1 MTSDWCRDPTR
12 CPGTGGQEERCLQDA
27 VSSQILGVRA
37 EASQQVGVGRAWLYS
52 CPATVSH
59 GALPQQCTDSP
70 TGESRARRDSRWHPA
85 GCLGHGGW
93 SRAWPSHLEQLV
105 EPASAVGGQML
116 CNGSAGTNPFNS
128 QSGLLKKVVGELS
141 TGARQGSPLAPSYLP
156 VTCLPQD
163 WPRTRG
169 HPCGPC
175 SSAS

>member
-1 MTSDWCRDPTR
+1 M
-12 CPGTGGQEERCLQDA
+12 QDA

-59 GALPQQCTDSP
+59 GALGNALT
-70 TGESRARRDSRWHPA
+70 HPLGSLEPVVTA
-85 GCLGHGGW
+85 GGTLQDAWGMEAGPGLGRVISSSW
-93 SRAWPSHLEQLV
+93 SS
-105 EPASAVGGQML
+105 PASAVGGQML

-141 TGARQGSPLAPSYLP
+141 TGAQAVPLPPPTFLSPASPKTGQGHG
-156 VTCLPQD
+156 
-163 WPRTRG
+163 G